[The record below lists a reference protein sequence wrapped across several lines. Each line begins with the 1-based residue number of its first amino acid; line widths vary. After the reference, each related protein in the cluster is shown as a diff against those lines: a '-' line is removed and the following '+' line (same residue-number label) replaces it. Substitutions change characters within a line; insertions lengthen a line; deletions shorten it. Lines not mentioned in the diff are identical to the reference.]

1 MDMNSTRDNQAAL
14 SDRSLRRFRVV
25 ARGTWLLCLGV
36 VILGAFV
43 RLSDAGLGCPDW
55 PGCYGH
61 VGVPQ
66 AAEEIARANAA
77 FPERPVEVEKAW
89 IEMIHRYFA
98 SGIGLG
104 ILVLL
109 IMGWKAAPVS
119 RGFLLGLFG
128 LVCFQGILG
137 MWTVTLQLKPA
148 IVTAHLMGGM
158 TTLALLT
165 WLNVR
170 VGRAGRRSAAQG
182 VSPGSLSTS
191 AMDSSRRPASKGL
204 RQFAV
209 FAFVVLGIQVFLGG
223 WTSTNYAALA
233 CTDFPTCHQQ
243 WWPEADF
250 EEAFVIWRGLG
261 VNYEFGVLDSPART
275 AIHLTH
281 RIGFL
286 VVTAVFLALSVLLW
300 RERRQGWAVA
310 LLIALAAQ
318 IVIGI
323 STVLYSLPLWLATAH
338 NAGAAVL
345 VMLMT
350 ALNAR
355 LRMPHNG

>member
-1 MDMNSTRDNQAAL
+1 MVMNVSPVSRPLL
-14 SDRSLRRFRVV
+14 SDRQWRWFRSV
-25 ARGTWLLCLGV
+25 ARATWLLCIGV
-36 VILGAFV
+36 VILGAYV

-66 AAEEIARANAA
+66 AAEEVARANAA
-77 FPERPVEVEKAW
+77 FPERPVEIDKAW
-89 IEMIHRYFA
+89 KEMIHRYFA
-98 SGIGLG
+98 SGVGLG

-109 IMGWKAAPVS
+109 IMGWKTAPVS

-137 MWTVTLQLKPA
+137 MWTVTWQLKPA
-148 IVTAHLMGGM
+148 VVTAHLLGGM

-165 WLNVR
+165 WLNVQ
-170 VGRAGRRSAAQG
+170 VGRARHMPGGHDDPSA
-182 VSPGSLSTS
+182 STS
-191 AMDSSRRPASKGL
+191 AMVRSRPPASKGL
-204 RQFAV
+204 RRFAV
-209 FAFVVLGIQVFLGG
+209 LAFVVLGMQIFLGG

-233 CTDFPTCHQQ
+233 CTDFPTCHQE

-250 EEAFVIWRGLG
+250 DEAFVIWRGLG

-275 AIHLTH
+275 AIHLSH

-310 LLIALAAQ
+310 LLMALAAQ